1 MSTTDEL
8 IEAVN
13 TDDANRVAAIVS
25 AEPSLANARDGNGV
39 SALMLSRY
47 RHDRGTTD
55 ALLAA
60 DPDLDVFE
68 ATAVGYLDRLR
79 DVLTAD
85 PTQATAFSADG
96 FTALHYAGF
105 FGKADAARLLLEAG
119 AEVNVY
125 SRNGFNVQALHSA
138 AAGPHVEVSRVLV
151 AAGADVNARQQAGYT
166 PLHEAAQ
173 NGDTE
178 LVELFLSAGADA
190 TATKD
195 DGQTPAETAE
205 AAGHL
210 DVARRI
216 RQVADERSA

>member
-1 MSTTDEL
+1 MSTTEDL

-13 TDDANRVAAIVS
+13 ADDANRVAAIVT
-25 AEPSLANARDGNGV
+25 ADPALANTRAGNGV
-39 SALMLSRY
+39 SVLMLSRY
-47 RHDRGTTD
+47 RHDRATTD

-85 PTQATAFSADG
+85 PGQATAFSTDG
-96 FTALHYAGF
+96 FTALHFAGF
-105 FGKADAARLLLEAG
+105 FGKADAARLLLDAG

-125 SRNGFNVQALHSA
+125 SKNGFNVQALHSA
-138 AAGPHVEVSRVLV
+138 AAGSHIEVCRTLV
-151 AAGADVNARQQAGYT
+151 AAGADVNARQQAGFT

-173 NGDTE
+173 NGEGE
-178 LVELFLSAGADA
+178 LVELFLSAGADP

-195 DGQTPAETAE
+195 DGETPADTAETA
-205 AAGHL
+205 GHHDL
-210 DVARRI
+210 ANRLRSVVA
-216 RQVADERSA
+216 SS